1 MVAQDAP
8 PGGRDAHPTRDIATV
23 SERSAQTIEIAERN
37 RWLLDIALDHL
48 TLGRAALYR
57 AILEQ
62 SPLDACPA
70 SIEQAVTGLRAAGTM
85 HYLPRGLLTRGWLRV
100 LEGHPVAARADLDE
114 AQQIAGRGSMKLH
127 LADIHLHPA
136 RLFGRGEGEGGSGK
150 DPGDKNP
157 DGTRPGTERRGG
169 VLAAW
174 AYGVIVVE
182 GEEVNHL
189 ADEFYSETV
198 GPGWPPERVLVE
210 HGLSHDSL
218 SLCRDHAAG
227 LAHGDELDVGA
238 IARLLQHGVGDGPL
252 HQSHGQESARTAGRR
267 FAAWVWRSECAAAN
281 RVPTERAG
289 RTKVSGPGLG
299 RCVAFSGAGV

>member
-70 SIEQAVTGLRAAGTM
+70 SLEQAVTGLRAAGTM

-114 AQQIAGRGSMKLH
+114 GQQIAGRGSMKLH
-127 LADIHLHPA
+127 LADIHLHPS
-136 RLFGRGEGEGGSGK
+136 RLFGRGRRKAEVARIRGTKIPMEPARGPK
-150 DPGDKNP
+150 D
-157 DGTRPGTERRGG
+157 EAACSRRGRM
-169 VLAAW
+169 A
-174 AYGVIVVE
+174 
-182 GEEVNHL
+182 
-189 ADEFYSETV
+189 
-198 GPGWPPERVLVE
+198 
-210 HGLSHDSL
+210 
-218 SLCRDHAAG
+218 
-227 LAHGDELDVGA
+227 
-238 IARLLQHGVGDGPL
+238 
-252 HQSHGQESARTAGRR
+252 
-267 FAAWVWRSECAAAN
+267 
-281 RVPTERAG
+281 
-289 RTKVSGPGLG
+289 
-299 RCVAFSGAGV
+299 